1 MVDRQLKRT
10 TTSEA
15 GGGSAGGAHAPP
27 DLAILLTAAGRAVA
41 DRLLEA
47 MREAGLEE
55 VRSNHGFVIRA
66 VADGGLTLTALAE
79 RLGVSKQA
87 AQKVVDD
94 MERRRLVE
102 RVDSDQDRR
111 AKTIRLTKRGQ
122 KVRRTA
128 LAASKRMEAEL
139 RDDLG
144 NATVDAAREAL
155 EHFVARH
162 GGLEEARAGRA
173 RPIW

>member
-1 MVDRQLKRT
+1 
-10 TTSEA
+10 
-15 GGGSAGGAHAPP
+15 
-27 DLAILLTAAGRAVA
+27 VA

-47 MREAGLEE
+47 MRRAGLDD

-66 VADGGLTLTALAE
+66 LADGGLTLTELAG

-94 MERRRLVE
+94 MERGGLVE
-102 RVDSDQDRR
+102 RVPSSSDRR
-111 AKTIRLTKRGQ
+111 AKAIRLTKRGL

-128 LAASKRMEAEL
+128 LAASHRMEAEL
-139 RDDLG
+139 RKDLG
-144 NATVDAAREAL
+144 DATVHAARAAL
-155 EHFVARH
+155 ERFVERN
-162 GGLEEARAGRA
+162 GGLEEVRAGRA